1 MWSRK
6 PRKTCSTGLSQEKFA
21 GLGHQSFYI
30 FVTTYS
36 QFVTEMGISDVGGSF
51 SMFSAVTSSRSKKF
65 TWPFSVTEARTG
77 R

>member
-21 GLGHQSFYI
+21 GLGRQSFYI

-36 QFVTEMGISDVGGSF
+36 QLVTEMGISDVGGTF
-51 SMFSAVTSSRSKKF
+51 SMFSAVTSSRCKKF
-65 TWPFSVTEARTG
+65 TGPFSITRARTS